1 MKDLRDYLV
10 ENQASLTGYMSEQLN
25 EGKATETVVKDKE
38 GNDVT
43 IIGKPFTTDRDERY
57 IMAKE
62 YIKKN
67 NLKIDIDLKDAI
79 EANGENADE
88 IEAWVFVKAP
98 KSVHV
103 VDADLLDIPENMF
116 EGKKV
121 YAVIDFTGA
130 IQGVFDDEDA
140 AKKAIDEMPKEAEAK
155 VQAMKKSEIEKD

>member
-1 MKDLRDYLV
+1 MKDLRDFLF
-10 ENQASLTGYMSEQLN
+10 EQLN

-62 YIKKN
+62 YIKQN
-67 NLKIDIDLKDAI
+67 HLKVDIDIKDAI
-79 EANGENADE
+79 KAAGENADDV
-88 IEAWVFVKAP
+88 EAWVFVKAP

-103 VDADLLDIPENMF
+103 VDADLLDIPEELF

-121 YAVIDFTGA
+121 YAVVDFTGA
-130 IQGVFDDEDA
+130 IQGVFDDEDD
-140 AKKAIDEMPKEAEAK
+140 AKKAAADLPKEAEAK
-155 VQAMKKSEIEKD
+155 VKKMDKSEIEK